1 MGGHRVCAGV
11 PRATSEKGRVDISVP
26 LRSGT
31 VHWPDNPPVRTER
44 VFGIERGDVANVST
58 LSLGSH
64 TGTHMDAPLHFVRG
78 GRGWTGCRSMLRWG
92 GRG

>member
-1 MGGHRVCAGV
+1 MCAGV

-44 VFGIERGDVANVST
+44 VFGMERGDVANVST